1 MNEFLIL
8 GCGHSESLE
17 HYNNN
22 AAVINDQG
30 VLLIDCGHTIKH
42 ALRAQDMSIES
53 VDAIFIT
60 HVHGDHVFGLERVAF
75 EARYK
80 YQKRISL
87 YFHESIYQE
96 LWDQTLKGSLGYSS
110 DHDGTPQENTLE
122 DWFDVNVITG
132 NKFSVFG
139 NNYKIFEVKHSP
151 GKPTFGLTINDT
163 VFFSSD
169 TTQIKETIENTEFE
183 IGFHDVT
190 LTKFNPVHASLSSL
204 VESYS
209 KEVRD
214 KLYLM
219 SYQDDWAEYKDMV
232 EDNFKGFA
240 KQGMKVDL

>member
-22 AAVINDQG
+22 AAVINNQG

-169 TTQIKETIENTEFE
+169 TTQIKEIIENTEFQ